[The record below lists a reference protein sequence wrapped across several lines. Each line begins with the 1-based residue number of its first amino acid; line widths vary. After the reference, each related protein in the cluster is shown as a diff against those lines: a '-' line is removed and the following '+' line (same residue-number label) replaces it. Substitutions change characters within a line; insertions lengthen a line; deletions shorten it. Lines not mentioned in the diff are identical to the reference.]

1 MVNGMNLALGGA
13 MKHTIMSGLLAA
25 MAAVFLAGCNQDL
38 AEFTDNRVTI
48 ASNPDYGHWGALDS
62 SGYSV
67 QQALIYAIQD
77 EHLAHAEYQ
86 YVNRKFNDPPPFR
99 GIVRS
104 EVMHISA
111 LENLFRQ
118 QGWSIPPDIGS
129 RYIIEVQTL
138 READEVGVDA
148 EIANIAM
155 YNRFLSR
162 TDLPSSFRS
171 VFTNLRDASI
181 NHQNAFQR
189 QLDGGS
195 GGGGGHGGRGCGG
208 GGGC

>member
-1 MVNGMNLALGGA
+1 
-13 MKHTIMSGLLAA
+13 MKHTFIFGLLAA
-25 MAAVFLAGCNQDL
+25 LAVAFLAGCNQDL
-38 AEFTDNRVTI
+38 AEFADGRATI

-67 QQALIYAIQD
+67 QQALTYAIQD

-129 RYIIEVQTL
+129 QYVIEVRSL
-138 READEVGVDA
+138 READQVGVDA

-155 YNRFLSR
+155 YNHFLAR

-171 VFTNLRDASI
+171 VFTNLRDASV
-181 NHQNAFQR
+181 NHQSAFQR
-189 QLDGGS
+189 QLDGSS
-195 GGGGGHGGRGCGG
+195 GGGGRGGGGCGG
-208 GGGC
+208 GGGR